1 MLVLRKSLTIKKTIV
16 FMLFAIVFGAVFSV
30 SHKLIG
36 EGRIYINIIE
46 VFGTGIIIFLILM
59 ILWEIIQREENKE
72 IDVIAPLRK
81 KEILAIFLLS
91 VGINIICLLTYY
103 PGVGMNDGL
112 NIMYY
117 GMSQAQQFPVF
128 YCIGLTIL
136 KKVGIVL
143 GSLQYSVAIYSI
155 LQIICVSALYTWI
168 YVWFSKKQTPKIMK
182 WLVLLYFLLEPLLAM
197 YAISML
203 KDTLF
208 SLFLFVL
215 VLLLYDLIIEKN
227 NNDMGKMWWIF
238 FAVILF
244 GILSFRNNGSYIVFP
259 ILLILIICCTNNR
272 KKILFMIMFSLLVV
286 VLQKLLMI
294 HFGAEQL
301 FQEIVAIP
309 LQQMAAV
316 VANNG
321 KITVDQQN
329 FLSQLMPLN
338 EMISKY
344 NPGTV
349 DTLKWDGMFNRTFL
363 NEHKIEFLET
373 WAGMLVNNFT
383 IYVKAYL
390 QQTFWFWAPW
400 QEGVV
405 QCFYSIETVV
415 NNTWLTDFL
424 VASGIHD
431 QPLLPEVLDNILK
444 VWYGWGNKF
453 VREGVCFW
461 IMLGSLLLSVMKNKT
476 WKMLVVYAPMLL
488 LWLTIMISTPVASSM
503 RYVFVF
509 AYALPFFL
517 GVLFIK
523 NQCQD
528 DIEKE

>member
-1 MLVLRKSLTIKKTIV
+1 MFILRKYLTIKKLMAFI
-16 FMLFAIVFGAVFSV
+16 FFSILFGVVFSI
-30 SHKLIG
+30 SHKLVE
-36 EGRIYINIIE
+36 EGRVYINIIE

-59 ILWEIIQREENKE
+59 VLWKIIQREEDKE
-72 IDVIAPLRK
+72 ARAIVPLRK
-81 KEILAIFLLS
+81 KEILVIFLLS
-91 VGINIICLLTYY
+91 ICINIICLLTYY

-136 KKVGIVL
+136 KKIGIAL

-168 YVWFSKKQTPKIMK
+168 YVWFSKKQVPKIVK
-182 WLVLLYFLLEPLLAM
+182 WLVLLYFLMEPLLAM
-197 YAISML
+197 YAIAML

-215 VLLLYDLIIEKN
+215 VLLLYDLIIEKS

-238 FAVILF
+238 FAVVLF
-244 GILSFRNNGSYIVFP
+244 GILSLRNNGSYIVFP

-272 KKILFMIMFSLLVV
+272 KNIFVMIVFSILVV

-294 HFGAEQL
+294 HFGVEQL
-301 FQEIVAIP
+301 FQEMVAIP
-309 LQQMAAV
+309 LQQIAAV

-321 KITVDQQN
+321 EISAEQAN
-329 FLSQLMPLN
+329 FLNQLMPLN
-338 EMISKY
+338 EMASKY

-363 NEHKIEFLET
+363 NEHKVEFLVT
-373 WAGMLVNNFT
+373 WVGMLVNNFA

-400 QEGVV
+400 QEGLV

-415 NNTWLTDFL
+415 NNAWLTDFL
-424 VASGIHD
+424 VTSGIHD
-431 QPLLPEVLDNILK
+431 QPLLPETLNNILR
-444 VWYGWGNKF
+444 VWYGLGNKF
-453 VREGVCFW
+453 LREGVCFW
-461 IMLGSLLLSVMKNKT
+461 IMLGSLLLSILKNKT
-476 WKMLVVYAPMLL
+476 WKMILVYSPIFL
-488 LWLTIMISTPVASSM
+488 LWLTLMISTPVSPAM

-509 AYALPFFL
+509 AYTLPFFL

-523 NQCQD
+523 TRYRDVAN
-528 DIEKE
+528 E

>member
-1 MLVLRKSLTIKKTIV
+1 MFILIKNITKKKTVMLIL
-16 FMLFAIVFGAVFSV
+16 FSMLFGVVFSV
-30 SHKLIG
+30 SHKLIE
-36 EGRIYINIIE
+36 EGRVYINIIE

-59 ILWEIIQREENKE
+59 ILWKTMQREENRE
-72 IDVIAPLRK
+72 IDVVVPPRK
-81 KEILAIFLLS
+81 KEILVIFLFS
-91 VGINIICLLTYY
+91 VGINVICLLTYY

-112 NIMYY
+112 NILYY

-168 YVWFSKKQTPKIMK
+168 YVWFSKKKAPKIMK
-182 WLVLLYFLLEPLLAM
+182 WLVLIYFLLEPLLAM

-215 VLLLYDLIIEKN
+215 MLLLYDLIIEKN
-227 NNDMGKMWWIF
+227 NDIGRTWWIF
-238 FAVILF
+238 FAVVLF
-244 GILSFRNNGSYIVFP
+244 GIIALRNNGSYIVFP

-272 KKILFMIMFSLLVV
+272 KNIFAMIVFSILVV
-286 VLQKLLMI
+286 VVQKLLMI
-294 HFGAEQL
+294 HFGVEQL
-301 FQEIVAIP
+301 FQEIAAIP

-321 KITVDQQN
+321 EISADQAN
-329 FLSQLMPLN
+329 FLNQLMPLN
-338 EMISKY
+338 EMASKY
-344 NPGTV
+344 NPETV
-349 DTLKWDGMFNRTFL
+349 DTLKWDGVFNRTFL
-363 NEHKIEFLET
+363 NENKVEFLVT
-373 WAGMLVNNFT
+373 WAGMLVNNFA

-400 QEGVV
+400 QEGLV

-415 NNTWLTDFL
+415 NNAWLTDFL
-424 VASGIHD
+424 MTSGIHD
-431 QPLLPEVLDNILK
+431 QPLLPEALNNILR
-444 VWYGWGNKF
+444 VWYGLGNKF
-453 VREGVCFW
+453 LREGVCFW
-461 IMLGSLLLSVMKNKT
+461 IMLGSLLLSILKNKT
-476 WKMLVVYAPMLL
+476 GKMIVVYAPILL

-509 AYALPFFL
+509 AYALPFFV
-517 GVLFIK
+517 GILFIK
-523 NQCQD
+523 NKNSEGM
-528 DIEKE
+528 IGK